1 MTIHVSSASKMD
13 LGIACPGRAP
23 APDSY
28 ISAAW
33 PAGSCSKLER
43 GKYIRSGDISLPP
56 RPFFATPI
64 LTVGPPV
71 SPCREERRCRFCS
84 ETLPDWKEC
93 FPTSTFNHQPVQ
105 PLMAVALNGVIH
117 QVRTTT
123 RLGKGRKGLQP
134 PAVVGCHTG
143 GAPCEARTPMQ
154 LRDAVKRAVVY
165 NCLLTLHMRCDT
177 QVPVKQGPGAMEEF
191 QLKIRE
197 LFNIGPDAE
206 IDVSFVCKVPCG
218 SGEYRRERGQRVV
231 TCSWQVRR
239 ESLGPMVPCR
249 ADMGV
254 MAGPN
259 SRILGT
265 AMTDGLSL
273 PLPPKQKP
281 SAWRASVRTRRPP
294 TAPR

>member
-43 GKYIRSGDISLPP
+43 GEYIRSGDISLPP

-117 QVRTTT
+117 QVRATT
-123 RLGKGRKGLQP
+123 RLG
-134 PAVVGCHTG
+134 
-143 GAPCEARTPMQ
+143 
-154 LRDAVKRAVVY
+154 RAE
-165 NCLLTLHMRCDT
+165 T
-177 QVPVKQGPGAMEEF
+177 A
-191 QLKIRE
+191 
-197 LFNIGPDAE
+197 
-206 IDVSFVCKVPCG
+206 SG
-218 SGEYRRERGQRVV
+218 SGLPYRGCAMR
-231 TCSWQVRR
+231 
-239 ESLGPMVPCR
+239 
-249 ADMGV
+249 
-254 MAGPN
+254 
-259 SRILGT
+259 SRNANAIGRCCQ
-265 AMTDGLSL
+265 ASGGL
-273 PLPPKQKP
+273 
-281 SAWRASVRTRRPP
+281 
-294 TAPR
+294 

>member
-33 PAGSCSKLER
+33 PAGSCSKLAR

-117 QVRTTT
+117 QVRYNMAGEG
-123 RLGKGRKGLQP
+123 LLQP
-134 PAVVGCHTG
+134 PVKMVGSHAW
-143 GAPCEARTPMQ
+143 GAPCEAISPMKMGGAAEQ
-154 LRDAVKRAVVY
+154 AVGC
-165 NCLLTLHMRCDT
+165 NCLLTLCMRCNT

-218 SGEYRRERGQRVV
+218 SGE
-231 TCSWQVRR
+231 
-239 ESLGPMVPCR
+239 
-249 ADMGV
+249 
-254 MAGPN
+254 
-259 SRILGT
+259 
-265 AMTDGLSL
+265 
-273 PLPPKQKP
+273 
-281 SAWRASVRTRRPP
+281 
-294 TAPR
+294 